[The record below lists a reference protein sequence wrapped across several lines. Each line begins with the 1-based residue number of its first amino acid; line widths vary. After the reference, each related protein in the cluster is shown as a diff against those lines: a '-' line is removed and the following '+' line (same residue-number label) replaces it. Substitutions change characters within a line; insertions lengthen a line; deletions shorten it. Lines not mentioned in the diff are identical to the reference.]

1 MLPSCSVSLA
11 LLVLTVASPLQ
22 PIVLP
27 PNALT
32 AALPPVN
39 SSAVS
44 QETDLE
50 EPTVQC
56 DGDRYGHDLNLQSC
70 RELVEHQMVDSG
82 LETFAPRRPSPLVPA
97 GRPQS
102 YPTPWLF
109 SSGKPKAPHAIW
121 RWQKDRMMRLYDKAC

>member
-1 MLPSCSVSLA
+1 MLRFCFVGLP
-11 LLVLTVASPLQ
+11 LLVLTTASPLQ

-44 QETDLE
+44 LETNLK

-56 DGDRYGHDLNLQSC
+56 NGERYGYDLDLYSC
-70 RELVEHQMVDSG
+70 RELLGHQLVNTG
-82 LETFAPRRPSPLVPA
+82 LETFAPRRSSPSVPA
-97 GRPQS
+97 SRTATC
-102 YPTPWLF
+102 PTPWLF
-109 SSGKPKAPHAIW
+109 SSGKPKGHHIMQSGEGKKTV
-121 RWQKDRMMRLYDKAC
+121 R